1 MSSVRRQALID
12 APLESIWEL
21 VGDPS
26 RHPEWWPRVI
36 EVKGQRFEEGDEYVQ
51 VTKSPTGQVETKF
64 VIDRRSDLREI
75 RMHCALSQ
83 TYADWVL
90 TSAQGATF
98 VDLELGMAPQKLSDR
113 VFDATVG
120 PMYFRRWAEQSLD
133 GLRTAVS
140 ARPRQPAES

>member
-21 VGDPS
+21 VGDPT
-26 RHPEWWPRVI
+26 RHPQWWPRVI

-51 VTKSPTGQVETKF
+51 VTRGAIGRAETKF
-64 VIDRRSDLREI
+64 VVEQRDELREI
-75 RMHCALSQ
+75 RMRCELTN

-90 TSAQGATF
+90 TSAQGGTF
-98 VDLELGMAPQKLSDR
+98 VDLELGMQPHRLSDR

-120 PMYFRRWAEQSLD
+120 P
-133 GLRTAVS
+133 
-140 ARPRQPAES
+140 